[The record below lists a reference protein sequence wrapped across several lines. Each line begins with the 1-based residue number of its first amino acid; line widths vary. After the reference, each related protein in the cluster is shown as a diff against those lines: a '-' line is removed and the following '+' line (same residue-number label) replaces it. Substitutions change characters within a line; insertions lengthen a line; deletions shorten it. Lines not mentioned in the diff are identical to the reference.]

1 MLGFIRE
8 GKDFAGYCAADR
20 VVGRAAAMLFV
31 KAGVR
36 AVFADVMSVGAER
49 LLKAHGIETGCD
61 TLADGILNRDKTGP
75 CPMESAVRDTENIDD
90 GALRII
96 KKADE
101 MKNSGNE
108 RKGPMRITHRSFSL
122 GICLREIRDSEDKA
136 GHPNFTDFAHSE
148 ICARHGSAF
157 SSDTANCTIQNA
169 SSVLYM

>member
-1 MLGFIRE
+1 MLCKNGEVITSDGRGVSSMLGFIRE

-61 TLADGILNRDKTGP
+61 TDDIDGG
-75 CPMESAVRDTENIDD
+75 M
-90 GALRII
+90 LRII

-101 MKNSGNE
+101 MKKS
-108 RKGPMRITHRSFSL
+108 RK
-122 GICLREIRDSEDKA
+122 
-136 GHPNFTDFAHSE
+136 
-148 ICARHGSAF
+148 
-157 SSDTANCTIQNA
+157 
-169 SSVLYM
+169 

>member
-49 LLKAHGIETGCD
+49 LLKSHGIETGCD
-61 TLADGILNRDKTGP
+61 TLADGILNCDKTGP
-75 CPMESAVRDTENIDD
+75 CPMESAVCDTDDID
-90 GALRII
+90 GGMLRII

-101 MKNSGNE
+101 MKKF
-108 RKGPMRITHRSFSL
+108 RK
-122 GICLREIRDSEDKA
+122 
-136 GHPNFTDFAHSE
+136 
-148 ICARHGSAF
+148 
-157 SSDTANCTIQNA
+157 
-169 SSVLYM
+169 

>member
-8 GKDFAGYCAADR
+8 GKALVGYCAADR

-31 KAGVR
+31 KTGVR

-49 LLKAHGIETGCD
+49 LLKAHGVETGCD

-90 GALRII
+90 GVLRII

-101 MKNSGNE
+101 MKKS
-108 RKGPMRITHRSFSL
+108 RK
-122 GICLREIRDSEDKA
+122 
-136 GHPNFTDFAHSE
+136 
-148 ICARHGSAF
+148 
-157 SSDTANCTIQNA
+157 
-169 SSVLYM
+169 

>member
-49 LLKAHGIETGCD
+49 LLKAHGLETGCD
-61 TLADGILNRDKTGP
+61 TLADGILNCDKTGP
-75 CPMESAVRDTENIDD
+75 CPTESAVCDTDDID
-90 GALRII
+90 GGMLRII

-101 MKNSGNE
+101 MKKF
-108 RKGPMRITHRSFSL
+108 RK
-122 GICLREIRDSEDKA
+122 
-136 GHPNFTDFAHSE
+136 
-148 ICARHGSAF
+148 
-157 SSDTANCTIQNA
+157 
-169 SSVLYM
+169 

>member
-61 TLADGILNRDKTGP
+61 TLADVILNFDKTGP
-75 CPMESAVRDTENIDD
+75 CPMESAVCDTDDID
-90 GALRII
+90 GGMLRII

-101 MKNSGNE
+101 MKKF
-108 RKGPMRITHRSFSL
+108 RK
-122 GICLREIRDSEDKA
+122 
-136 GHPNFTDFAHSE
+136 
-148 ICARHGSAF
+148 
-157 SSDTANCTIQNA
+157 
-169 SSVLYM
+169 